1 MSVDNR
7 IPSEPYMELN
17 GVTVYAENDNK
28 PFSGR
33 TIGEKLMD
41 KEYNGLGTHGTMGV
55 ERVNELIDELI
66 TYMDECESITVTGTG
81 YRTFNVFIN
90 STRIQKPKTDDV
102 DIIKAANDTVAVR
115 LGDGRIVNMDAKGEA
130 GVSHKLGIYGIGRTP
145 ELNDLIYGKGVID
158 GEEH

>member
-17 GVTVYAENDNK
+17 GVKVYAENDNK
-28 PFSGR
+28 PFSGIKFHDLPEVSGR

-41 KEYNGLGTHGTMGV
+41 KEYNGLGTH
-55 ERVNELIDELI
+55 
-66 TYMDECESITVTGTG
+66 
-81 YRTFNVFIN
+81 
-90 STRIQKPKTDDV
+90 
-102 DIIKAANDTVAVR
+102 
-115 LGDGRIVNMDAKGEA
+115 GDGRIVNMDAKGEA

>member
-55 ERVNELIDELI
+55 ERVNGLIDE
-66 TYMDECESITVTGTG
+66 E
-81 YRTFNVFIN
+81 
-90 STRIQKPKTDDV
+90 
-102 DIIKAANDTVAVR
+102 
-115 LGDGRIVNMDAKGEA
+115 
-130 GVSHKLGIYGIGRTP
+130 KLNGQ
-145 ELNDLIYGKGVID
+145 
-158 GEEH
+158 EH

>member
-17 GVTVYAENDNK
+17 GVTVYTEGVYHHGK
-28 PFSGR
+28 SPEITKG

-66 TYMDECESITVTGTG
+66 TYMDEGDSITIKGTG
-81 YRTFNVFIN
+81 YRTFDVFIN

-102 DIIKAANDTVAVR
+102 DIIKSANDTVAVY
-115 LGDGRIVNMDAKGEA
+115 LADGRIVNVDKE
-130 GVSHKLGIYGIGRTP
+130 KL
-145 ELNDLIYGKGVID
+145 DGK
-158 GEEH
+158 EH